1 MATWEEYT
9 KPKYKEALAR
19 WNKETGGG
27 DGTLPSFAKYA
38 CASWLAWVFC
48 LDSEFDF
55 LLASCSEGR
64 VPKHMSNEGGWVDPL
79 PIDNDNDD
87 AEHGGNQKGTKKEK
101 ALLTTI
107 ASLNGMTNTL
117 SAHLEVIANAIKAKV
132 EAKSEAKTPA
142 KKKKVTS
149 AYCLEKVAKIKK
161 DQQMIEKDNDI
172 TPLTK
177 KRSLENLVTR
187 KKQWLQKSFTAASSD
202 KE

>member
-1 MATWEEYT
+1 M
-9 KPKYKEALAR
+9 
-19 WNKETGGG
+19 
-27 DGTLPSFAKYA
+27 
-38 CASWLAWVFC
+38 
-48 LDSEFDF
+48 
-55 LLASCSEGR
+55 
-64 VPKHMSNEGGWVDPL
+64 DPL

-87 AEHGGNQKGTKKEK
+87 AEHDGNQKGNQKGTKKEK

-117 SAHLEVIANAIKAKV
+117 SAHLEVIANAIKAKA
-132 EAKSEAKTPA
+132 EAKSEAEAPA

-177 KRSLENLVTR
+177 KRSLENLVAR